1 MCSDGISPRFSGD
14 KGLPL
19 DKSAQHIADFIME
32 NYIREYGDAT
42 VLVVKRKII
51 SVNMEM
57 QRFLW

>member
-1 MCSDGISPRFSGD
+1 LQKHRCGRNIIVISFSGD

-42 VLVVKRKII
+42 VLVVKRK
-51 SVNMEM
+51 
-57 QRFLW
+57 R